1 MKPVAS
7 LHFVNLLFQAINA
20 THFDSRSA
28 SSFLRRHAR
37 SDVLF
42 GEHVE
47 MGAEFFI
54 KIALHIPSKKDVS
67 QETPYFDKER
77 HSSTPRMLLTPA
89 RWPRRCG
96 PNASSRLPVASV
108 LPSSIGSTSRADCS
122 LNLPKKR
129 KSSLLPPFGEGQ
141 GRASPVSRQTSRE
154 CSPGAGERFPAR
166 ASPRPQGISK

>member
-20 THFDSRSA
+20 NHFDSGRA
-28 SSFLRRHAR
+28 SSFLRRHDR

-67 QETPYFDKER
+67 QVPPYLDKER
-77 HSSTPRMLLTPA
+77 RSSTPRMLLTPA
-89 RWPRRCG
+89 RWPGTGG
-96 PNASSRLPVASV
+96 PNAS
-108 LPSSIGSTSRADCS
+108 
-122 LNLPKKR
+122 
-129 KSSLLPPFGEGQ
+129 
-141 GRASPVSRQTSRE
+141 
-154 CSPGAGERFPAR
+154 
-166 ASPRPQGISK
+166 